1 LASGEWSWT
10 VITLENVTKIYSGDV
25 KAVNNV
31 SFTVPEGEVCILVGP
46 SGCGKT
52 TLLKMINRLIKP
64 TSGRIFIAGQDTSEM
79 NPDELRRSIGYA
91 IQEIGLFPHLT
102 VAGNIGVVPS
112 LKKYPKERTR
122 QRVDELLELVGLNP
136 EEFSHKYPRQLSGGQ
151 QQRVG
156 VARALGA
163 DPPILLMDE
172 PFGAIDPI
180 TRSRLQDEFLKI
192 QEKLRKTIVFVTHD
206 IDEALKMGDRIA
218 LMKEGELVQYDTPH
232 GLLAHP
238 RNSFVRD
245 FTGADSSIKR
255 LALMRVEEVMNVD
268 LATVKL
274 EQTVSEA
281 RRIMELNR
289 LDSITVVDENGT
301 PRGWLEWADLNTKTG
316 RVSDVMRALP
326 LEEVTVDGS
335 IRVRDALA
343 KMLTTGLSRLSV
355 VDEQN
360 RFKGEITFSDLQQI
374 LGSDKKL
381 R

>member
-1 LASGEWSWT
+1 M
-10 VITLENVTKIYSGDV
+10 ITLENVTKIYPADV

-64 TSGRIFIAGQDTSEM
+64 TSGRIFIAGQDTSQM
-79 NPDELRRSIGYA
+79 NPDELRRNIGYA

-102 VAGNIGVVPS
+102 VAGNIGVVPT
-112 LKKYPKERTR
+112 LKKYPKEKIR

-136 EEFSHKYPRQLSGGQ
+136 DEFRHKYPRQLSGGQ
-151 QQRVG
+151 QQRIG
-156 VARALGA
+156 VARALGV

-192 QEKLRKTIVFVTHD
+192 QQKLRKTIVFVTHD

-218 LMKEGELVQYDTPH
+218 LMKEGELVQYDTTQD
-232 GLLAHP
+232 LLAHP

-245 FTGADSSIKR
+245 FIGADSSIKR
-255 LALMRVEEVMNVD
+255 LALMRVEEVMIVH

-281 RRIMELNR
+281 RRIMEQNR
-289 LDSITVVDENGT
+289 LDSITVLDENSI
-301 PRGWLEWADLNTKTG
+301 PRGWLELGDLNTKTG
-316 RVSDVMRALP
+316 RVSDVMRARP
-326 LEEVTVDGS
+326 IDEMTVDGS
-335 IRVRDALA
+335 MRVRDALA

-360 RFKGEITFSDLQQI
+360 RFKGEITFSALQQI
-374 LGSDKKL
+374 LGSAKQF

>member
-1 LASGEWSWT
+1 M
-10 VITLENVTKIYSGDV
+10 ITLENVTKIYSGDV

-255 LALMRVEEVMNVD
+255 LALVRVEEVMNVD
-268 LATVKL
+268 LATVNL

-301 PRGWLEWADLNTKTG
+301 PRGWLEWTDLNTKTG

-360 RFKGEITFSDLQQI
+360 RFKGEITFSALQQI

>member
-1 LASGEWSWT
+1 MATAEWSWT
-10 VITLENVTKIYSGDV
+10 VITLENATKIYPGDV
-25 KAVNNV
+25 KAVNDV

-64 TSGRIFIAGQDTSEM
+64 TAGRILIAGQDTSEM
-79 NPDELRRSIGYA
+79 NHDELRRSIGYA

-102 VAGNIGVVPS
+102 VAGNIGVVPT
-112 LKKYPKERTR
+112 LKKYPKEKIR
-122 QRVDELLELVGLNP
+122 QRVDELLELAGLNP
-136 EEFSHKYPRQLSGGQ
+136 DEFRDKYPRQLSGGQ

-218 LMKEGELVQYDTPH
+218 LLKEGELVQYDTTQ

-245 FTGADSSIKR
+245 FIGADSSIKR
-255 LALMRVEEVMNVD
+255 LALMRVEEVMIVD

-281 RRIMELNR
+281 RRVMELNR
-289 LDSITVVDENGT
+289 LDSITVIDENGT
-301 PRGWLEWADLNTKTG
+301 PRGWLELADLNTKMG
-316 RVSDVMRALP
+316 RVSDVMRALA

-360 RFKGEITFSDLQQI
+360 RFKGEITFSALQQI

>member
-1 LASGEWSWT
+1 M
-10 VITLENVTKIYSGDV
+10 ITLENVTKIYPGDV

-64 TSGRIFIAGQDTSEM
+64 TSGRILIAGQDTSEM
-79 NPDELRRSIGYA
+79 NPDELRRNIGYA

-102 VAGNIGVVPS
+102 VAGNIGVVPT
-112 LKKYPKERTR
+112 LKKYPKEKIR
-122 QRVDELLELVGLNP
+122 QRVDDLLGLAGLNP

-218 LMKEGELVQYDTPH
+218 LLKEGELVQYDTTQD
-232 GLLAHP
+232 LLAHP

-245 FTGADSSIKR
+245 FIGADSSIKR
-255 LALMRVEEVMNVD
+255 LALMRVEEVMIVD

-281 RRIMELNR
+281 RRVMELNR

-316 RVSDVMRALP
+316 RVSDIMRALP
-326 LEEVTVDGS
+326 LEEATVDGS

-360 RFKGEITFSDLQQI
+360 RFKGEITFSALQQI